1 MENSKFTEKERRNRY
16 SIRKFSVGTA
26 SLLIGATLIF
36 GIGNHAQAS
45 EVEHQ
50 ESNVSDSNKD
60 ADTDEDTVDAEAQ
73 GSVETAP
80 ATEAS
85 SQDVT
90 EAVEAP
96 EAEAEEAS
104 PEVSSEDDAS
114 VTEDSS
120 ATESTESQTEAE
132 STEEE
137 PESDVEAPTS
147 DVETPAS
154 QGTSKPE
161 VDKAT
166 EQDSEASES
175 TEAPGEEAPG
185 TETEETTVEE
195 EPQSDVE
202 APTSHEVVKPEVTG
216 EAPQAT
222 PNNKGEEAQSTNHKV
237 ETAQPAKEQAST
249 SASQAFDI
257 EDVNDKASAAAY
269 YASVTNVSTEEA
281 QKVVDSLELEDS
293 EITPESF
300 AYALAQRFADEQAR
314 DEVVATLLGTTREAR
329 STAVTRAANEP
340 KITAASKKVIE
351 ADAIKNGYIKT
362 ATDATN
368 AANTL
373 SGRAWLVDKGTP
385 ATMTNGLTPVP
396 EGTKVYLQFMDTD
409 GAVSPT
415 YSASTTNKLSNVDGS
430 QVGPGAYAF
439 DLRQGWVDANGKLH
453 KFSASPGQRYRI
465 WINDF
470 KTGNGNTAS
479 MLRVAGGFFPGTF
492 VNSTTGNNL
501 GQFQLVGT
509 NMQRTGIFMSI
520 QPTNGYMTKNN
531 KQWIHDTQGPLA
543 APAVVVQAKN
553 TISGH
558 VWLETGAGDEFN
570 SATGPNKNL
579 RDPAAAGYTVVM
591 SSLTKQGGQAYKA
604 QIERLPDAEKAAAT
618 KRLLTQHPEYI
629 SATVYGETDAEGKY
643 TLRFPNGTLDDEHVY
658 GYVLDKKGNIIKA
671 YSSFT
676 TPEFRAPNSNLSFT
690 PQAAPA
696 QNLFMAPMWY
706 NVNFAV
712 VESSTDVDLNIVNYN
727 NTDKPAVAGD
737 KVNIDI
743 TGTQLSPLPTRI
755 EWRDKTGRVV
765 KNTGDITSIKDGET
779 KGTFTVPS
787 NVKDGDVYTA
797 ILIVADKEVAA
808 DSFVVKVTNA
818 KTYEPTAKEVT
829 KDYGTPVTE
838 DDVKRAVT
846 VPKFPTT
853 GKQPTVTIDDPSQL
867 PNGNTPGRSEVD
879 VTVGYP
885 DGSTDKIKVPVTIGQ
900 QSDASKYEPV
910 PGSVTKDYGTPV
922 TADEVTSAVTVP
934 NFPANGKQPTIT
946 VDDPSTLP
954 NGNTAGRTEVPV
966 TVGYPDGTTDKVKV
980 PVIVGEQ
987 PNASK
992 YEPNVNEVTK
1002 DYGTPVTADEVTSAV
1017 TVPNFPANSK
1027 QPTITVDDPS
1037 TLPNGNTE
1045 GTTEVDVTVGYP
1057 DGTKD
1062 KVKVPVTIGKQSDA
1076 SKYEP
1081 VPGTVNKD
1089 HGTPVTVDEV
1099 TSAVTVPNYPTT
1111 GDQPTIT
1118 VDDPSQLPNGNTEG
1132 TTEVDV
1138 TVGYPD
1144 GTKDKVKVPVTIGK
1158 QSDASKYEPVPGT
1171 VNKDHGTPVTADEV
1185 TSAVTVPNYPT
1196 TGDQPTITVDDP
1208 SQLPNGNTEG
1218 TTEVDVTVG
1227 YPDGTKDKVKVPV
1240 TIGKQSDASKYE
1252 PVPGTVTKD
1261 HGTPVTPEDITNAI
1275 TIPNYPTDGQPP
1287 KITFDSNQVPDGNT
1301 PGTTEV
1307 DVTVEY
1313 PDGSKDKV
1321 KVPVTVGKQSDASKY
1336 EPVPGTVTK
1345 DHGTPVTP
1353 EDITNAITI
1362 PNYPTDGKAPKLTFE
1377 DSQIPNGNTEGTTEV
1392 DVTVEY
1398 PDGSTDK
1405 VKVPVTIG
1413 KQSDASKYEPVPGSV
1428 NKDHG
1433 TPVTPEDIT
1442 NAITIPNYPTDGQ
1455 PPKITFDPNQVPD
1468 GNTPGTTEVDVTVE
1482 YPDGSKDKVK
1492 VPVTVGKQSDAS
1504 KYEPVPGT
1512 VTKDHGTPATPE
1524 DITNAITI
1532 PNYPT
1537 DGQPPK
1543 ITFEDSQIPN
1553 GNTEGTTEVD
1563 VTVEYPD
1570 GSKDHVKVPVTI
1582 GKQSDASKYEPVP
1595 GSVNKD
1601 YGTPVTPEDITNAI
1615 TIPNYPTD
1623 GKSPKLTFEDS
1634 QIPNGNTEGT
1644 TEVDVTVEYPDGS
1657 KDKVKVPVTIGKQ
1670 SDASK
1675 YEPVPGTV
1683 TKDHGTPVTPE
1694 DITNAITIPNYPT
1707 DGKAPKLTFE
1717 DSQIP
1722 NGNTEG
1728 TTEVDVTVEYPDG
1741 STDKVKVP
1749 VTIGKQSDA
1758 SKYEPVPGSVN
1769 KDHGTP
1775 VTPEDITNA
1784 ITIPNYPTNGQPPKI
1799 TFEDSQIPNG
1809 NTEGTTE
1816 VDVTVEYPDG
1826 STDKVKVP
1834 VTIGKQSDA
1843 SKYEPVP
1850 GSVNKDYGTPVTPED
1865 ITNAITIPNYPT
1877 DGKAPKL
1884 TFEDSQIPNG
1894 NTEGTTEVDVTVEYP
1909 DGSKDHVKVPV
1920 TIGKQS
1926 DASKYEPVPGTVTK
1940 DHGTPVTPEDITNAI
1955 TIPNYPTDG
1964 KSPKLTFEDS
1974 QIPNGNTS
1982 GTTEVDVTV
1991 EYPDG
1996 SKDHVK
2002 VPVTIG
2008 KQSDASKYEPVPGS
2022 VNKDYGTPVTPED
2035 ITNAI
2040 TIPNY
2045 PTNGQPPKITFEDS
2059 QIPNGNTE
2067 GTTEV
2072 DVTVEYP
2079 DGSKDKVKVP
2089 VTIGKQSDASKYEPV
2104 PGSVNKDHGTPVT
2117 PEDITNAIT
2126 IPNYPTDGKSP
2137 KLTFEDSQIPNG
2149 NTPGTY
2155 EIDVTVEYPDG
2166 SKDHVKVPVTIGK
2179 QSDASKYEP
2188 VPGSVNKDHGTP
2200 VTPEDITNAITIPNY
2215 PTDGK
2220 SPKLTFEDSQI
2231 PNGNT
2236 PGTYEIDVTVEY
2248 PDGSKDHVKVPIT
2261 IGKETDASKYEPVP
2275 GTVTKD
2281 HGTPVTPEDI
2291 ANAITIPNYPTNGK
2305 SPKLTF
2311 EDSQIPNGNTSGT
2324 YEIDVTV
2331 EYPDGSKD
2339 HVKVPIT
2346 IGKETDASKYEPVPG
2361 TVTKDHGT
2369 PVTPEDITNAITI
2382 PNYPT
2387 DGKSPKL
2394 TFEDS
2399 QIPNGNTEGTTE
2411 VDVTVEYPDG
2421 SKDKV
2426 KVPVTIGKQSDASK
2440 YEPVP
2445 GSVNKDHGTP
2455 VTPED
2460 ITNAITI
2467 PNYPTD

>member
-80 ATEAS
+80 ATKAS

-114 VTEDSS
+114 VTEDSA

-154 QGTSKPE
+154 QETPE
-161 VDKAT
+161 PEADKAT

-202 APTSHEVVKPEVTG
+202 SPTSHEVVKPEVTD
-216 EAPQAT
+216 EAPQAKSD
-222 PNNKGEEAQSTNHKV
+222 NKGEEAQSTNHKA
-237 ETAQPAKEQAST
+237 ETAQPAKEEAST
-249 SASQAFDI
+249 SSTQPFDI

-314 DEVVATLLGTTREAR
+314 DEVVATLPGTTREAR

-385 ATMTNGLTPVP
+385 ATMTNSLTPVP

-415 YSASTTNKLSNVDGS
+415 YSASTTNKLSKVDGS

-492 VNSTTGNNL
+492 INSTTDKNI

-579 RDPAAAGYTVVM
+579 RDPVAVGYTVVM
-591 SSLTKQGGQAYKA
+591 SSLTKEGGQAYKA

-629 SATVYGETDAEGKY
+629 SATVYGETDGEGKY
-643 TLRFPNGTLDDEHVY
+643 TLRFPNGTLDDQHVY

-696 QNLFMAPMWY
+696 QNPAMRPMWY

-743 TGTQLSPLPTRI
+743 TGMQLSPLPTRI

-885 DGSTDKIKVPVTIGQ
+885 DGTTDKVKVPVIVGEQ
-900 QSDASKYEPV
+900 PNASKYEPNV
-910 PGSVTKDYGTPV
+910 NEVTKDYGTPV

-946 VDDPSTLP
+946 VDDPRTLPNGNTAGRTEVPVTVGYSDGTTDKVKVPVTVGEQPNASKYEPNVNEVTKDYGTPVTADEVTSAVTVPNFPANGKQPTITVDNPSTLP

-1017 TVPNFPANSK
+1017 TVPNFPANGK

-1037 TLPNGNTE
+1037 TLPNGNTA
-1045 GTTEVDVTVGYP
+1045 GRTEVPVTVGYP
-1057 DGTKD
+1057 DGTTD

-1081 VPGTVNKD
+1081 VPG
-1089 HGTPVTVDEV
+1089 
-1099 TSAVTVPNYPTT
+1099 S
-1111 GDQPTIT
+1111 
-1118 VDDPSQLPNGNTEG
+1118 
-1132 TTEVDV
+1132 
-1138 TVGYPD
+1138 
-1144 GTKDKVKVPVTIGK
+1144 
-1158 QSDASKYEPVPGT
+1158 

-1240 TIGKQSDASKYE
+1240 TIDKQSDASKYE
-1252 PVPGTVTKD
+1252 PIPGRVTKD
-1261 HGTPVTPEDITNAI
+1261 HGTPVTADEVTSAV
-1275 TIPNYPTDGQPP
+1275 TVPNYPTTGDQPT
-1287 KITFDSNQVPDGNT
+1287 IT
-1301 PGTTEV
+1301 V
-1307 DVTVEY
+1307 DD
-1313 PDGSKDKV
+1313 P
-1321 KVPVTVGKQSDASKY
+1321 
-1336 EPVPGTVTK
+1336 
-1345 DHGTPVTP
+1345 
-1353 EDITNAITI
+1353 
-1362 PNYPTDGKAPKLTFE
+1362 
-1377 DSQIPNGNTEGTTEV
+1377 SQLPNGNTEGTTEV
-1392 DVTVEY
+1392 DVTVGY
-1398 PDGSTDK
+1398 PDGSKDK

-1413 KQSDASKYEPVPGSV
+1413 KQSDASKYEPVPG
-1428 NKDHG
+1428 
-1433 TPVTPEDIT
+1433 
-1442 NAITIPNYPTDGQ
+1442 
-1455 PPKITFDPNQVPD
+1455 
-1468 GNTPGTTEVDVTVE
+1468 TVM
-1482 YPDGSKDKVK
+1482 
-1492 VPVTVGKQSDAS
+1492 
-1504 KYEPVPGT
+1504 
-1512 VTKDHGTPATPE
+1512 
-1524 DITNAITI
+1524 
-1532 PNYPT
+1532 
-1537 DGQPPK
+1537 
-1543 ITFEDSQIPN
+1543 
-1553 GNTEGTTEVD
+1553 
-1563 VTVEYPD
+1563 
-1570 GSKDHVKVPVTI
+1570 
-1582 GKQSDASKYEPVP
+1582 
-1595 GSVNKD
+1595 KD

-1615 TIPNYPTD
+1615 TIPNYPSD
-1623 GKSPKLTFEDS
+1623 GQPPKITFEDS
-1634 QIPNGNTEGT
+1634 QIPNGNTSGT
-1644 TEVDVTVEYPDGS
+1644 TEVNVTVEYPDGS
-1657 KDKVKVPVTIGKQ
+1657 TDKVKVPVTIGKQ

-1694 DITNAITIPNYPT
+1694 DITNAITIPNYPS
-1707 DGKAPKLTFE
+1707 DGQPPKITF
-1717 DSQIP
+1717 DP
-1722 NGNTEG
+1722 NQVPDGNTPG
-1728 TTEVDVTVEYPDG
+1728 TTEVEVTVEYPDG
-1741 STDKVKVP
+1741 
-1749 VTIGKQSDA
+1749 
-1758 SKYEPVPGSVN
+1758 
-1769 KDHGTP
+1769 
-1775 VTPEDITNA
+1775 
-1784 ITIPNYPTNGQPPKI
+1784 
-1799 TFEDSQIPNG
+1799 
-1809 NTEGTTE
+1809 
-1816 VDVTVEYPDG
+1816 
-1826 STDKVKVP
+1826 
-1834 VTIGKQSDA
+1834 
-1843 SKYEPVP
+1843 
-1850 GSVNKDYGTPVTPED
+1850 
-1865 ITNAITIPNYPT
+1865 
-1877 DGKAPKL
+1877 
-1884 TFEDSQIPNG
+1884 
-1894 NTEGTTEVDVTVEYP
+1894 
-1909 DGSKDHVKVPV
+1909 
-1920 TIGKQS
+1920 
-1926 DASKYEPVPGTVTK
+1926 TK
-1940 DHGTPVTPEDITNAI
+1940 D
-1955 TIPNYPTDG
+1955 
-1964 KSPKLTFEDS
+1964 K
-1974 QIPNGNTS
+1974 
-1982 GTTEVDVTV
+1982 
-1991 EYPDG
+1991 
-1996 SKDHVK
+1996 
-2002 VPVTIG
+2002 
-2008 KQSDASKYEPVPGS
+2008 
-2022 VNKDYGTPVTPED
+2022 
-2035 ITNAI
+2035 
-2040 TIPNY
+2040 
-2045 PTNGQPPKITFEDS
+2045 
-2059 QIPNGNTE
+2059 
-2067 GTTEV
+2067 
-2072 DVTVEYP
+2072 
-2079 DGSKDKVKVP
+2079 
-2089 VTIGKQSDASKYEPV
+2089 
-2104 PGSVNKDHGTPVT
+2104 
-2117 PEDITNAIT
+2117 
-2126 IPNYPTDGKSP
+2126 
-2137 KLTFEDSQIPNG
+2137 
-2149 NTPGTY
+2149 
-2155 EIDVTVEYPDG
+2155 
-2166 SKDHVKVPVTIGK
+2166 
-2179 QSDASKYEP
+2179 
-2188 VPGSVNKDHGTP
+2188 
-2200 VTPEDITNAITIPNY
+2200 
-2215 PTDGK
+2215 
-2220 SPKLTFEDSQI
+2220 
-2231 PNGNT
+2231 
-2236 PGTYEIDVTVEY
+2236 
-2248 PDGSKDHVKVPIT
+2248 VKVPIT
-2261 IGKETDASKYEPVP
+2261 IGKETDASKYEPHVDK
-2275 GTVTKD
+2275 VTKE
-2281 HGTPVTPEDI
+2281 HGTPITADDVI
-2291 ANAITIPNYPTNGK
+2291 GAISIPNYPIDGDH
-2305 SPKLTF
+2305 PKVTIDNPGQLP
-2311 EDSQIPNGNTSGT
+2311 DGSIPGT
-2324 YEIDVTV
+2324 TEIDVII

-2339 HVKVPIT
+2339 HI
-2346 IGKETDASKYEPVPG
+2346 
-2361 TVTKDHGT
+2361 
-2369 PVTPEDITNAITI
+2369 
-2382 PNYPT
+2382 
-2387 DGKSPKL
+2387 
-2394 TFEDS
+2394 
-2399 QIPNGNTEGTTE
+2399 
-2411 VDVTVEYPDG
+2411 
-2421 SKDKV
+2421 
-2426 KVPVTIGKQSDASK
+2426 KVPVTVKEGSDMNNGGNSGPGTDTGSNTGDGSGNNTDTETGGDSNMNHGDNSGSGTDTGSNTGDGSGNNTDTETGGDSNMNQGNDSESDSDTGSNTEDESGSNTDTQNGESSDMNGGDHSTSSPNMGDQSGSNMANEQSNVEANQSQSMSNDNAKHHDDAAAMKDQKLPDTGETSNQNATLLGGLFAAL
-2440 YEPVP
+2440 
-2445 GSVNKDHGTP
+2445 GSIFLFGRRRKDK
-2455 VTPED
+2455 EEK
-2460 ITNAITI
+2460 
-2467 PNYPTD
+2467 